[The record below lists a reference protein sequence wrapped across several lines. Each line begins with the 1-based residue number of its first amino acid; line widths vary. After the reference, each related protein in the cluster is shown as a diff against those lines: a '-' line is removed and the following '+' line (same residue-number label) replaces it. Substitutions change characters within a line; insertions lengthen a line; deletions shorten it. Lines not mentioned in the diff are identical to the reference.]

1 VVDLAEAGILKT
13 LFEAMPVGMQG
24 IKPQL
29 TQNELVI
36 EFTEDQ
42 LREMLLKNADERAK
56 QSVTLQLLDKK
67 LVIKIRL
74 F

>member
-13 LFEAMPVGMQG
+13 LFEGMPQGLAG

-56 QSVTLQLLDKK
+56 QSVTIQLLDKK
-67 LVIKIRL
+67 LIIKIRL